1 MLHPISQEEAYFVVN
16 QLITRFRGLF
26 VAIVALALSA
36 SVAFAWGGPPQ
47 AATDGLA
54 TAAAAADKTVPAR
67 ADEAPNAGA
76 DEDADEGDESEAP
89 EADAPEDGSATDNHG
104 ALVSEAA
111 NMETPEGFDNHGQ
124 FVSCVA
130 RMNHGHEDPN
140 AEPPAQPI
148 DLSALTPEDCGLTD
162 AATQATKAPKA
173 NGKSKDHSTHGK
185 SGNAPGHN
193 R

>member
-1 MLHPISQEEAYFVVN
+1 VN
-16 QLITRFRGLF
+16 QLLTRFRGLF
-26 VAIVALALSA
+26 VALVALALSA
-36 SVAFAWGGPPQ
+36 GVAFAWGGPPE

-54 TAAAAADKTVPAR
+54 TAAAAAGKTVPAR
-67 ADEAPNAGA
+67 AEEAPNAGA
-76 DEDADEGDESEAP
+76 DEDADDGDAP

-111 NMETPEGFDNHGQ
+111 SMETPEGFDNHGQ

-140 AEPPAQPI
+140 AEPPAEPI

-162 AATQATKAPKA
+162 AATQAPKAPKAPKA
-173 NGKSKDHSTHGK
+173 NGKTKDHSTHGK
-185 SGNAPGHN
+185 AAKAPGHS

>member
-1 MLHPISQEEAYFVVN
+1 MS

-26 VAIVALALSA
+26 VALVALALSA

-47 AATDGLA
+47 AAGDGLA
-54 TAAAAADKTVPAR
+54 TAAGAAGKTVPAR

-76 DEDADEGDESEAP
+76 DEDTGDGDESEVPEADAPEADAP

-111 NMETPEGFDNHGQ
+111 NMETPAGFDNHGQ

-140 AEPPAQPI
+140 AQPPAEPI
-148 DLSALTPEDCGLTD
+148 DLSTLTPADCGLTD

-185 SGNAPGHN
+185 SGEAPGHN